1 MHPISAIQ
9 TEWSLWSRDIEDEVV
24 AEIRSRGRQEH
35 ISFFAFTATPKNKTL
50 ELFGRRTGDGA
61 FVPHHTYS
69 MRQAIEEGFILDV
82 LRYYTPVNEIFVAA
96 SFSAL
101 RGWWNECE
109 ASDAAFVRAVRSKR
123 VKIAGERAVCCRVGG
138 AQIDVRALEELATIV
153 AAAVDL
159 DDLRVG
165 AEQFDRR
172 HEALALQPVTV
183 KRLRRQVRGRGERD
197 TACEQRVEQGAE
209 DHGIGD
215 VVDRELVEA
224 NDARA
229 VGQAIR
235 DEARKGGLLSLEGKE
250 VSSNFLQRGIQLLVD
265 GHDPEVVKALL
276 SRDKLQAQR
285 RHNVG
290 ASIFSSMAD
299 VAPSM
304 GMIGTLV
311 GLVAMLANMDDPK
324 AIGPAMAV
332 ALLTTLYGAL
342 IANGICGP
350 IAGKLKL
357 RAEEEAMNKNLII
370 DALMAVQNGQ
380 NPRIIDSMLRNY
392 LPEGKREIVDT

>member
-1 MHPISAIQ
+1 MDLATLVGVVGTVALIVVSMLLTGEVGIFVNVPSLVIVVGGTIFAVMAKYGLGQFLSAGRVAAK
-9 TEWSLWSRDIEDEVV
+9 SFVV
-24 AEIRSRGRQEH
+24 
-35 ISFFAFTATPKNKTL
+35 KTL
-50 ELFGRRTGDGA
+50 DPNEL
-61 FVPHHTYS
+61 
-69 MRQAIEEGFILDV
+69 
-82 LRYYTPVNEIFVAA
+82 
-96 SFSAL
+96 
-101 RGWWNECE
+101 
-109 ASDAAFVRAVRSKR
+109 
-123 VKIAGERAVCCRVGG
+123 
-138 AQIDVRALEELATIV
+138 ID
-153 AAAVDL
+153 
-159 DDLRVG
+159 
-165 AEQFDRR
+165 
-172 HEALALQPVTV
+172 
-183 KRLRRQVRGRGERD
+183 
-197 TACEQRVEQGAE
+197 
-209 DHGIGD
+209 
-215 VVDRELVEA
+215 ELVRLA
-224 NDARA
+224 
-229 VGQAIR
+229 

-311 GLVAMLANMDDPK
+311 GLVSMLANMDDPK